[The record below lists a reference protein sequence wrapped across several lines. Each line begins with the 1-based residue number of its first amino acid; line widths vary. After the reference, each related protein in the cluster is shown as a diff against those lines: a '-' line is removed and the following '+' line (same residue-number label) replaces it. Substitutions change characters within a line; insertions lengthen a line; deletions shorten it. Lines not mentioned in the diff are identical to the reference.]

1 MVIPES
7 FFIGIS
13 IFIVVIYLLMIYLGY
28 KRGLLYELVSLLYTA
43 LALFIAW
50 FAAPVLASLFQ
61 LFDISKVSDKY
72 ALLNKVLNLNSLLNT
87 AAYFLIIF
95 LIMRLL
101 YLFIS
106 LLVKGFNKIPVIG
119 GINRI
124 FGALLGVVNGTLIV
138 LALSMLLST
147 PLIKNGKAIK
157 ENTLLKYVSYYS
169 DQAFEYIVE
178 KIYDSNAEFDG
189 EGIDIDSYRQE
200 FKEWLISI
208 KEKDD

>member
-13 IFIVVIYLLMIYLGY
+13 IFIVAIYLLMIYLGY

-72 ALLNKVLNLNSLLNT
+72 AFLNKVLNLNSLLNT

-106 LLVKGFNKIPVIG
+106 LLVKGFNK
-119 GINRI
+119 
-124 FGALLGVVNGTLIV
+124 
-138 LALSMLLST
+138 
-147 PLIKNGKAIK
+147 
-157 ENTLLKYVSYYS
+157 
-169 DQAFEYIVE
+169 
-178 KIYDSNAEFDG
+178 
-189 EGIDIDSYRQE
+189 
-200 FKEWLISI
+200 
-208 KEKDD
+208 

>member
-1 MVIPES
+1 M
-7 FFIGIS
+7 
-13 IFIVVIYLLMIYLGY
+13 
-28 KRGLLYELVSLLYTA
+28 
-43 LALFIAW
+43 
-50 FAAPVLASLFQ
+50 FQ

>member
-13 IFIVVIYLLMIYLGY
+13 IFIVAIYLLMIYLGY

-50 FAAPVLASLFQ
+50 FADPVLASLFQ

-101 YLFIS
+101 YLFVS

>member
-13 IFIVVIYLLMIYLGY
+13 FFIVAIYLLMIYLGY

-50 FAAPVLASLFQ
+50 FAAPVLASLLQ

-106 LLVKGFNKIPVIG
+106 LLVKGFNKIPGHRRHQPHFRCFVGRGERHTHRSGFIDAVEHTFNQKRQSHQREYLIEICELLFRS
-119 GINRI
+119 GI
-124 FGALLGVVNGTLIV
+124 
-138 LALSMLLST
+138 
-147 PLIKNGKAIK
+147 
-157 ENTLLKYVSYYS
+157 
-169 DQAFEYIVE
+169 
-178 KIYDSNAEFDG
+178 
-189 EGIDIDSYRQE
+189 
-200 FKEWLISI
+200 
-208 KEKDD
+208 